1 MKTEM
6 YDLAIIGAGASGLA
20 CAISAAQKA
29 KNLKIVLLE
38 NKERVGKK
46 ILATGNGKCNLS
58 NTDTSIEKNYYS
70 DDISLVKKV
79 FDIHNSEDNVNFF
92 NELGL
97 MCRVDNEGRIYPYS
111 QHSSSVLDTLR
122 NECDRL
128 KIDTKCS
135 VNITAIKKEKG
146 KFKISTDESVIT
158 SESLVVASGGMSY
171 VNKQNLSGYDIL
183 KNFGHSVTEL
193 YPSLVALKTQS
204 PIKSLKGIRFPA
216 TVTLY
221 INSKKVQ
228 SEEGEVQFTEQGISG
243 IAVMQLSQRIS
254 KGMAQGKKEN
264 YNVSLDLMPHHTH
277 ENIVEIINNK
287 ITANAE
293 TSTFELLCG
302 IFHKMLSRAIVVT
315 AIQNG
320 LPEKIS
326 ALTSKQIETIARCVK
341 NFEFKIIGTM
351 GFANAQVTGGGA
363 RLNQFN
369 AETMESTITKGLY
382 AVGEVV
388 DVVGA
393 CGGFNLNWAW
403 SSGRIAGE
411 SIAGKEQ
418 KRCSE
423 LTL

>member
-1 MKTEM
+1 MKTEI

-29 KNLKIVLLE
+29 KNMKIVLLE

-58 NTDTSIEKNYYS
+58 NTDTNIEKNYYS

-79 FDIHNSEDNVNFF
+79 FNIHNSEDNVNFF

-97 MCRVDNEGRIYPYS
+97 VCRVDSEGRIYPYS
-111 QHSSSVLDTLR
+111 QHSSSVLDALR

-128 KIDTKCS
+128 KINTKCS
-135 VNITAIKKEKG
+135 VNIINVKKDKD
-146 KFKISTDESVIT
+146 KFKISTNDATIICD
-158 SESLVVASGGMSY
+158 SLVVASGGMSY
-171 VNKQNLSGYDIL
+171 VNKQNLSGYEIL
-183 KNFGHSVTEL
+183 KNFGHSITEL
-193 YPSLVALKTQS
+193 YPSLVALKAQE

-228 SEEGEVQFTEQGISG
+228 CEDGEVQFTEQGISG

-254 KGMAQGKKEN
+254 KGISQGKKEN
-264 YNVSLDLMPHHTH
+264 YTVSLDLMPCHTH
-277 ENIVEIINNK
+277 EKVVEFINKK
-287 ITANAE
+287 IALDAE
-293 TSTFELLCG
+293 TPTFELLCG
-302 IFHKMLSRAIVVT
+302 IFHKMLSRAVVVT
-315 AIQNG
+315 ALQNG

-326 ALTSKQIETIARCVK
+326 ALSTKQIDDIANCVK
-341 NFEFKIIGTM
+341 NFEFKIVGTM

-369 AETMESTITKGLY
+369 TETMESTIISGLY
-382 AVGEVV
+382 AAGEVI

-411 SIAGKEQ
+411 SIA
-418 KRCSE
+418 KRSKKDA
-423 LTL
+423 